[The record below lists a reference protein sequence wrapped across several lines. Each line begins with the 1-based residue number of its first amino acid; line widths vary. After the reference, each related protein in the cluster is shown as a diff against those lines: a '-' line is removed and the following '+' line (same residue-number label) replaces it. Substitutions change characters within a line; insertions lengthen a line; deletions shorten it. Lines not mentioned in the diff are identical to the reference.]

1 MKKLIIFVIILLL
14 IGVGIGV
21 YIYKGKKK
29 GVEIL
34 ETDIVKVGNVSGFL
48 QETGIVKAQV
58 GAQISIGARATGT
71 IKMLK
76 VKVGDPVKKGQ
87 LVADIDD
94 REILAQI
101 ASIKDNIRSIEH
113 EIKQENELYPVK
125 RKTIEKDI
133 ENNRSKYQ
141 LAKNTYDREKI
152 LFEKGFST
160 LEQLDKVKTEL
171 DLASNNLKSSEITLE
186 KLNKEHQLTI
196 DSLKLKLRN
205 AEDNLKEANVR
216 HSYTKIYSPIDGIV
230 SQVNADEGE
239 TIVAGLQVAN
249 LITVFNPN
257 MLDMWIY
264 IDETDIGKVKIGDEV
279 EYTVDT
285 YGDRKFKGNLSKIYY
300 EPIVKDSIVY
310 YLGIVPISLEDAKF
324 LRPEMTTHVRIK
336 TSERKNVLTVKNGA
350 IKFESGEQ
358 VVYKIIDKTQ
368 NKVERVLVKVGV
380 KGENRSEIIDG
391 LKEGDE
397 VAVKIVLPPDF
408 SKKKKVSAKRVG
420 KS

>member
-1 MKKLIIFVIILLL
+1 M
-14 IGVGIGV
+14 
-21 YIYKGKKK
+21 
-29 GVEIL
+29 
-34 ETDIVKVGNVSGFL
+34 
-48 QETGIVKAQV
+48 
-58 GAQISIGARATGT
+58 
-71 IKMLK
+71 
-76 VKVGDPVKKGQ
+76 
-87 LVADIDD
+87 VADIDD

>member
-101 ASIKDNIRSIEH
+101 ASIKNSIRSIEH